1 MSSDDQS
8 IHDDTPASQDVS
20 EETRALSLPELR
32 VQISSFATEL
42 YLLGFV
48 AMIRASGTIMLGVI
62 WGAGPAKQLSTSKAL
77 KDAGMLNS
85 ATMPFIGAYAC
96 AVLFV
101 WLVVVPVK
109 ALRAMRTAFAALNAI
124 DTEADDDRLVH
135 ERRLQK
141 YAVFHSKCALP
152 F

>member
-1 MSSDDQS
+1 MSQSHFKSDA
-8 IHDDTPASQDVS
+8 HLVS
-20 EETRALSLPELR
+20 T
-32 VQISSFATEL
+32 
-42 YLLGFV
+42 GV
-48 AMIRASGTIMLGVI
+48 A
-62 WGAGPAKQLSTSKAL
+62 
-77 KDAGMLNS
+77 
-85 ATMPFIGAYAC
+85 FGAYAC

-109 ALRAMRTAFAALNAI
+109 ALRAMRTAFAAVNAI